1 MCEVLR
7 AGRQAGRRDSIVIVA
22 EGARDRHGQPI
33 STAQVK
39 KVLEEKLGED
49 TRITILGHVQ
59 RGGAPS
65 AYDRYLSTI
74 LGYAAVEE
82 LLAATSETDPQLI
95 GVRQNRV
102 THLPLMEAV
111 TQTQAVARVIAAQDY
126 EKAMDMRGG
135 SFKEAFQTL
144 RTLIRA
150 LPHPPQP
157 GQRRLRLAV
166 MNCGGPAPGMNT
178 ASRTAI
184 RVGIEKGHVMLGVK
198 HGFRGL
204 IKGDIEEMGW
214 MSVTGWSSRGGSEL
228 GTSRKIPK
236 GSDFYAIARHIEENK
251 LDGLLMIGGWSGYD
265 AAYQLYREREN
276 FPVFNLPIICL
287 PATINNNLPGSD
299 LSIGADTAL
308 NNIVEAVD
316 KIKQSAV
323 ASHRCFVVEVMG
335 RYCGYLALVSGLAT
349 GAERVYLHEE
359 GVTLADLQADLNYL
373 LKGFQEGKRLGLLI
387 RNEHAN
393 PLYTTSFMCSL
404 LEEEGGD
411 FFDVRQAILGHL
423 QQGGDPAPF
432 DRIQAIRLATKCI
445 EFLTEEANNPVPAG
459 AFIGLKAGKIQRFSL
474 DDFPR
479 MVNHEW
485 QRPKE
490 QWWLELR
497 PIAKIMAQPG
507 PNLKA
512 ES

>member
-1 MCEVLR
+1 
-7 AGRQAGRRDSIVIVA
+7 
-22 EGARDRHGQPI
+22 
-33 STAQVK
+33 
-39 KVLEEKLGED
+39 
-49 TRITILGHVQ
+49 
-59 RGGAPS
+59 
-65 AYDRYLSTI
+65 
-74 LGYAAVEE
+74 
-82 LLAATSETDPQLI
+82 
-95 GVRQNRV
+95 
-102 THLPLMEAV
+102 
-111 TQTQAVARVIAAQDY
+111 
-126 EKAMDMRGG
+126 
-135 SFKEAFQTL
+135 
-144 RTLIRA
+144 
-150 LPHPPQP
+150 
-157 GQRRLRLAV
+157 
-166 MNCGGPAPGMNT
+166 MNT

-184 RVGIEKGHVMLGVK
+184 RVGIDKGHIMLGIK
-198 HGFRGL
+198 NGFRGL
-204 IKGDIEEMGW
+204 IKGEMEEMGW

-251 LDGLLMIGGWSGYD
+251 IDGLLMIGGWAGYE

-276 FPVFNLPIICL
+276 FPVFNLPFICL

-335 RYCGYLALVSGLAT
+335 RYCGYLALMSGMAT

-359 GVTLADLQADLNYL
+359 GVTLADLQADLTYL

-393 PLYTTSFMCSL
+393 PLYTTGFMCSL
-404 LEEEGGD
+404 FEEEGGEL
-411 FFDVRQAILGHL
+411 FDVRQAILGHL

-445 EFLTEEANNPVPAG
+445 EFLTEEANNTVPAG
-459 AFIGLKAGKIQRFSL
+459 AFIGLKAGKVQRFSL

-479 MVNHEW
+479 MVDHEW

-497 PIAKIMAQPG
+497 PIAKVMAQPG
-507 PNLKA
+507 PSLKV
-512 ES
+512 ET